1 MRSSTLDD
9 SSRRLL
15 ERYVPDY
22 RTDSAEVDENSIIV
36 FLAVLYQTD
45 IKTVSKE
52 IANVYSVY
60 SKYYLVFRKL
70 IELADSGEVLDYNYV
85 ISIYSTLFNV
95 DTAAILARQTERQY
109 SDLIDGAVD
118 RLSELIKGESRV
130 CDISV
135 VSSVLYY
142 YMRIAVTGNV
152 YMDYIVG
159 YLIVNYLLFYVGY
172 RVAVP
177 VYEASDVLNSILIED
192 IDPRIMKSLIGRK
205 LLFGLDYVNSV
216 LYD

>member
-118 RLSELIKGESRV
+118 KLSELIKGESRV

-177 VYEASDVLNSILIED
+177 VYEASDVLNSILIEG